1 MGIVIME
8 LQGKVSLVSGSSR
21 GIGRAIAVML
31 AEHGSD
37 VVVNYISNEAAAQ
50 DVVREIRKVGRRAL
64 ACKADVSKREECSA
78 MVETAQKEL
87 GPIQILVNNAGITR
101 DKSFLKLSPEHWRE
115 VIVTHLDG
123 AFNLTGKLLPNMI
136 ESKWGRVI
144 NITSIVGQVGNFGQ
158 TNYAV
163 AKGGLMA
170 FTKTLAREV
179 ALKGVTVNAVSP
191 GFIETDM
198 TAAVPPNVLETV
210 KQMTPVGRLGLPEE
224 VAAAVCFLAGP
235 KASFITGTI
244 INVNGGMYM

>member
-1 MGIVIME
+1 ME

-21 GIGRAIAVML
+21 GIGRATAVML

-37 VVVNYISNEAAAQ
+37 VAVNYVSNEAAAQ
-50 DVVREIRKVGRRAL
+50 QVVQEIHKLGRRAI
-64 ACKADVSKREECSA
+64 ACKADVSKREECWA
-78 MVETAQKEL
+78 MVERAQEEL

-101 DKSFLKLSPEHWRE
+101 DRSFLKLSPENWRE

-170 FTKTLAREV
+170 FTKTLAKEV
-179 ALKGVTVNAVSP
+179 AHKGVTVNAVSP

-198 TAAVPPNVLETV
+198 TAGVPPNVLDSV
-210 KQMTPVGRLGLPEE
+210 KQLTPVGRLGRPEE
-224 VAAAVCFLAGP
+224 VAAAVCFLASP